1 MKFKIILKS
10 KFFLQKKLNKTREYV
25 YNLLWFRK
33 FYSVRTDE
41 AEADYTVAAGAYLE
55 AIRTYLDA
63 YKVYLDCKE
72 NCDSGTGDCG

>member
-1 MKFKIILKS
+1 MKL
-10 KFFLQKKLNKTREYV
+10 R
-25 YNLLWFRK
+25 
-33 FYSVRTDE
+33 
-41 AEADYTVAAGAYLE
+41 ADYTVAAGAYLE